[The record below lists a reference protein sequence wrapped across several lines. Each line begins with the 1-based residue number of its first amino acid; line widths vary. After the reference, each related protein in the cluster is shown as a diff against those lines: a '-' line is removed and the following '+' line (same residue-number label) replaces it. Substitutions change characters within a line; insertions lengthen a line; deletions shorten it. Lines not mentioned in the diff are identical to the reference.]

1 MFGRINTKT
10 AAPAFGQ
17 RIALAVGR
25 NTSPEARAREL
36 RAAWRALETA
46 SNDADADA
54 ARARIAAW
62 QS

>member
-10 AAPAFGQ
+10 ATPAFG
-17 RIALAVGR
+17 RRMALATGH
-25 NTSPEARAREL
+25 NPENRMREL
-36 RAAWRALETA
+36 DAAWRALETA

-62 QS
+62 QA